1 MKHNELIS
9 KLSKLKMEET
19 SLKRSLDVYYMD
31 DKARTRAFNK
41 IKKIKREIDKLNF
54 KLRIEKEINN
64 ENSNTN
70 NTKK

>member
-41 IKKIKREIDKLNF
+41 IKKIKKEIAQINF
-54 KLRIEKEINN
+54 KLSLEKEMNN
-64 ENSNTN
+64 EKSR
-70 NTKK
+70 